1 MNDANES
8 KGPIGE
14 DFYDFYT
21 EEEAIKPKRIPKIKV
36 SKENAKKGNAKDSN
50 ADKSANIIDVSDS

>member
-21 EEEAIKPKRIPKIKV
+21 EGEALKPEGIPKIKV
-36 SKENAKKGNAKDSN
+36 SKENAKKRNSKDSN
-50 ADKSANIIDVSDS
+50 AEESANIIDVSDS

>member
-21 EEEAIKPKRIPKIKV
+21 EEEALDPKGIPGKKV
-36 SKENAKKGNAKDSN
+36 SKKNTKQKNTKNLN
-50 ADKSANIIDVSDS
+50 ADKSANVKDVSDS